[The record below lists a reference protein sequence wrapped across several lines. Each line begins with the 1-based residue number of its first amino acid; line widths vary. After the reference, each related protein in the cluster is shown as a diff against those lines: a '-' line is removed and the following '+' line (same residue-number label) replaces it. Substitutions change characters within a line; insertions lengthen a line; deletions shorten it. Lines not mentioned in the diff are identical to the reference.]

1 MFTLTNPGL
10 STVIRL
16 EDVTVIIARRP
27 AKRGMFRYIPMAD
40 LMAIDQ
46 LLTEEL
52 SIDNLDHFKRLF
64 SGYCPKREAAQY
76 VRWFSTNP
84 TALLNLLESK
94 NMLKEKVKVEDNV
107 LMDYRLRDGYRIT
120 LQNVAGTLY
129 VVEEEK
135 GSEIG
140 KSKMLTLREGQSHVK
155 KAVEAIE
162 NLEGV
167 SFQIIK
173 A

>member
-1 MFTLTNPGL
+1 
-10 STVIRL
+10 
-16 EDVTVIIARRP
+16 
-27 AKRGMFRYIPMAD
+27 
-40 LMAIDQ
+40 
-46 LLTEEL
+46 
-52 SIDNLDHFKRLF
+52 
-64 SGYCPKREAAQY
+64 
-76 VRWFSTNP
+76 
-84 TALLNLLESK
+84 
-94 NMLKEKVKVEDNV
+94 MLKEKVKVEDNV

-120 LQNVAGTLY
+120 LQNIAGTLY
-129 VVEEEK
+129 VVEEER

-162 NLEGV
+162 ELEDV